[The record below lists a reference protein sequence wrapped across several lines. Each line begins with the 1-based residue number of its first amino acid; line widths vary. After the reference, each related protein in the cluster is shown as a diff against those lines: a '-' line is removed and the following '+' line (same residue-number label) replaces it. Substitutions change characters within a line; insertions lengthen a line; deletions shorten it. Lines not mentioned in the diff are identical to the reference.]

1 MSNLIKTDDKYRA
14 WITDIARRFRQSQ
27 LRAAVSDIRLFLPI
41 YSSVSEN
48 RQQLVDDVGDNGN
61 RSNLRVEGGQTV

>member
-27 LRAAVSDIRLFLPI
+27 LRAAVSDIKSFLSK

-48 RQQLVDDVGDNGN
+48 RQQLVDDFGDNGN
-61 RSNLRVEGGQTV
+61 RSKLKVEGGQTV

>member
-1 MSNLIKTDDKYRA
+1 MSSLIKTDDKYRA

-48 RQQLVDDVGDNGN
+48 RQQLVDSSGDNGN
-61 RSNLRVEGGQTV
+61 RLKLKVEGGQTV